1 MISDNDEIDDLDF
14 NWRPALT
21 SAPAAA
27 DHDSAARSW

>member
-1 MISDNDEIDDLDF
+1 LTTDEIDDLDF
-14 NWRPALT
+14 IGAPRSL